1 VRLLICRCRIDYR
14 GRLTTRLGPGERV
27 VLFKDD
33 GSVCVHSVRGA
44 RPVNYMPGPTAIR
57 EEDGIIRVIRPAS
70 DEELCI
76 TVEEVVDDRCLDLLD
91 AAPLER
97 QGSERDLH
105 ACLVAR
111 PEVIEEGLVVVEQ
124 ERPTDVGPVDLWCR
138 DWQGRTTLVEVKR
151 IRATAAAVEQ
161 VVRYREQAERNRV
174 LRPVR
179 ALVVAPDFAPQAQVL
194 ADARDVERVSLDV
207 EGLLAQAEHALTLF
221 G

>member
-1 VRLLICRCRIDYR
+1 
-14 GRLTTRLGPGERV
+14 
-27 VLFKDD
+27 
-33 GSVCVHSVRGA
+33 
-44 RPVNYMPGPTAIR
+44 
-57 EEDGIIRVIRPAS
+57 
-70 DEELCI
+70 
-76 TVEEVVDDRCLDLLD
+76 
-91 AAPLER
+91 
-97 QGSERDLH
+97 
-105 ACLVAR
+105 
-111 PEVIEEGLVVVEQ
+111 VVEQ

-207 EGLLAQAEHALTLF
+207 EGLLAQAEDALTLF